1 MQNGAHPSV
10 RDLRVSPEILVMDG
24 QGLAL
29 PGFARRVLTYM
40 RMRFISSSMMQELQR
55 DYGTAVRE
63 AAFPIRSVAK
73 QAAPRYTSTC

>member
-29 PGFARRVLTYM
+29 PGFARRALTYM
-40 RMRFISSSMMQELQR
+40 HMRFIFFFYDAGTTTRLRYSS
-55 DYGTAVRE
+55 
-63 AAFPIRSVAK
+63 P
-73 QAAPRYTSTC
+73 